1 MTEKKHAAGSRG
13 QASADTAARLLQA
26 AMAEFAEAGFSGTD
40 SNRIARRAGYAPQ
53 TFYRWYADK
62 TAIFIA
68 VYRDWEEQEMQLLT
82 KLVAAQA
89 APARLAEAIIR
100 HHQTHRRFRHS
111 LRQLTVS
118 DASVAQAREDSR
130 RRQVARIRALYGLPA
145 AQTAP
150 LLIRLLQIERL
161 ADAAAD
167 GELRALGLSR
177 ARLRAAI
184 AQLIAPVQ
192 APGR

>member
-1 MTEKKHAAGSRG
+1 
-13 QASADTAARLLQA
+13 
-26 AMAEFAEAGFSGTD
+26 MAEFAESGFAGTD

-68 VYRDWEEQEMQLLT
+68 VYRDWEDQEMQLLARM
-82 KLVAAQA
+82 VAAKA
-89 APARLAEAIIR
+89 AASRLAAAIIQ
-100 HHQTHRRFRHS
+100 HHQAHRRFRHS
-111 LRQLTVS
+111 LRQLAVS
-118 DASVAQAREDSR
+118 EASVQQAREDSR
-130 RRQVARIRALYGLPA
+130 RRQVAHIRALYDLPA
-145 AQTAP
+145 TQTAA

-177 ARLRAAI
+177 ARLCTAI
-184 AQLIAPVQ
+184 AQLIATV
-192 APGR
+192 